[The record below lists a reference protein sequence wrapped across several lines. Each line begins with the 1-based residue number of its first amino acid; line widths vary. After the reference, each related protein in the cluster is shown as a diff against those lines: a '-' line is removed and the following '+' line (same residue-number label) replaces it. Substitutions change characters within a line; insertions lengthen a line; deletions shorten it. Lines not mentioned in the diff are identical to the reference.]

1 MKLLRWGMR
10 GTSASPKADLQVV
23 LGDGQT
29 QGADHQVEVTLC
41 AARHLPNVDGAGLMG
56 ILGVGC
62 DAGVQLVCKE
72 HTDSDQGL
80 K

>member
-1 MKLLRWGMR
+1 
-10 GTSASPKADLQVV
+10 V
-23 LGDGQT
+23 T
-29 QGADHQVEVTLC
+29 QGADHKVEVMLC